1 MAHQADAGTSA
12 GWKLATS
19 PRAAAVM
26 VNAMPAISICHA
38 VLTVLLRFS
47 PDLGFPKYLEYSEPM
62 VHANAPNNN
71 KVMPMMLACRSEAS
85 KACAMQSPN
94 NITTPKNT
102 MKRPATTGRMRKL
115 RSDVRGVGREGVN
128 PCSTRG

>member
-1 MAHQADAGTSA
+1 
-12 GWKLATS
+12 
-19 PRAAAVM
+19 M

-47 PDLGFPKYLEYSEPM
+47 PDLCFPKYLEYSEPM

-85 KACAMQSPN
+85 KACAMRSPN
-94 NITTPKNT
+94 NITTPKNP
-102 MKRPATTGRMRKL
+102 MKRTATIGRLRKL
-115 RSDVRGVGREGVN
+115 AFQFGLSRTMNQIAAEDAILRSEEHTSERQ
-128 PCSTRG
+128 